1 MDCDVES
8 CEGFHPRNE
17 EESNPEHDADAEEYF
32 LRGLEGKQL
41 RNRLKPKMRLWP
53 ALAGSFRASKQNAQL
68 CACGRTGCFHVTD
81 DAFLLDPSE
90 CLAAKAPATK
100 CKFCSPLSSST
111 TAPDRRRG
119 DTQKCR
125 PHTSCTGSWLKSN
138 RRSGLTATHSCVCD
152 VYSQRQKGRGSNYE
166 FK

>member
-1 MDCDVES
+1 
-8 CEGFHPRNE
+8 
-17 EESNPEHDADAEEYF
+17 
-32 LRGLEGKQL
+32 
-41 RNRLKPKMRLWP
+41 MRLWP

-68 CACGRTGCFHVTD
+68 CACGRTGCVHVTD

-125 PHTSCTGSWLKSN
+125 PHTSCTGSWLTSLPQRN
-138 RRSGLTATHSCVCD
+138 YCMRCD
-152 VYSQRQKGRGSNYE
+152 VTRGHVMYTVTHLYAYE
-166 FK
+166 DSTISTIDKRRTRAHLELLQTRTSGPFIGAQ